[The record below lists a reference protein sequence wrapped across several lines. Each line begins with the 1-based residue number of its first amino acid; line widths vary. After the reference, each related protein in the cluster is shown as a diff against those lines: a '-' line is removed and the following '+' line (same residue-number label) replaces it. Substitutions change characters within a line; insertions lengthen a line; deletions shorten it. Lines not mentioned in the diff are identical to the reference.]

1 MKFLKAIIPVVVKR
15 LSIPTPDG
23 EQYLELHWKRWPENE
38 RIALLAEITATT
50 AAIGKAETQEAQL
63 AAVELH
69 FKQSRQRIRDN
80 LQHWVFEED
89 GEAVPLTDEVLT
101 EVLRWTE
108 YRAPLDGSFIETLS
122 ATERETQ
129 MGNSSPQAAISPA
142 QTAAAN

>member
-1 MKFLKAIIPVVVKR
+1 MKFLKAISPVVVKR

-38 RIALLAEITATT
+38 RIALLAEINAT
-50 AAIGKAETQEAQL
+50 AAAIDKADTREAQL

-69 FKQSRQRIRDN
+69 FKQSRQRIKSN

-89 GEAVPLTDEVLT
+89 GEEVPLTDDVLD
-101 EVLRWTE
+101 EMLRWTE
-108 YRAPLDGSFIETLS
+108 YRAPLDASLIDSLS
-122 ATERETQ
+122 AVGRETQ
-129 MGNSSPQAAISPA
+129 MGNSLPQVAISPA